1 MADRRK
7 RFEGDPRRR
16 GRPKAPPRSR
26 RERVTFWL
34 GWWAFSL
41 GLWMLLV
48 FKTEPAEIVLGALAA
63 AVSATAAELVRSRG
77 GVSFAPRLRWLLS
90 LWRLPR
96 EVVLDCALLARALWR
111 RLAHGEP
118 IEGHFRVVHFEG
130 CAGDDPR
137 TQARRATAKWLGG
150 VGPNTYVV
158 GFEEGHDA
166 VLLRQLVRTER
177 VPDVDPESR
186 R

>member
-16 GRPKAPPRSR
+16 GRPKAPPRGR
-26 RERVTFWL
+26 RERVAFWL

-48 FKTEPAEIVLGALAA
+48 FKTEAAEIVLGAVAA
-63 AVSATAAELVRSRG
+63 AFSATAAELVRSRG
-77 GVSFAPRLRWLLS
+77 VPFTPDPRWLLS

-96 EVVLDCALLARALWR
+96 EVVIDCWILTRALWR

-118 IEGHFRVVHFEG
+118 LEGTFRVVHFED

-137 TQARRATAKWLGG
+137 TQARRVTAKWLGG
-150 VGPNTYVV
+150 VGPNAYVV
-158 GFEEGHDA
+158 GFEEAHDA
-166 VLLRQLVRTER
+166 VLLRQLVKTER
-177 VPDVDPESR
+177 VPDVDPER
-186 R
+186 QG

>member
-16 GRPKAPPRSR
+16 GRTKAPPRSR
-26 RERVTFWL
+26 RDRVVFWL

-48 FKTEPAEIVLGALAA
+48 FKTEPAEIVLGAVAA
-63 AVSATAAELVRSRG
+63 GFSATAAALMRSRG
-77 GVSFAPRLRWLLS
+77 LVPFTPNVRWLSAFL
-90 LWRLPR
+90 RLPW
-96 EVVLDCALLARALWR
+96 EVVVDCWILTRALWR

-118 IEGHFRVVHFEG
+118 IEGSFRVVHFEDS
-130 CAGDDPR
+130 AGDDSR
-137 TQARRATAKWLGG
+137 TQARRVTAKWLGG

-158 GFEEGHDA
+158 GFEEAHDA
-166 VLLRQLVRTER
+166 VLLRQLVRTHH
-177 VPDVDPESR
+177 VPDVDPER
-186 R
+186 KR

>member
-1 MADRRK
+1 VADRRK

-16 GRPKAPPRSR
+16 GRPKERPRSR
-26 RERVTFWL
+26 RERVRFWL
-34 GWWAFSL
+34 GWWVFSL

-48 FKTEPAEIVLGALAA
+48 FKTEPAEIVLGAVAA
-63 AVSATAAELVRSRG
+63 GFSATAAELVRSRG
-77 GVSFAPRLRWLLS
+77 GVSFSPRARWVLA
-90 LWRLPR
+90 LWRLPW
-96 EVVLDCALLARALWR
+96 EVLLDCALLTRALWR
-111 RLAHGEP
+111 RVAHGEP
-118 IEGHFRVVHFEG
+118 IEGSFRVVHFEG

-150 VGPNTYVV
+150 VGPNNYVV

-166 VLLRQLVRTER
+166 VLLRQLVKTDR